1 MTHPLLPMLF
11 LLPVLAACGARNPVS
26 AMPGG
31 TTSGQ
36 AKETVGEVTIGGH
49 TFRIVQEGP
58 VIEGKEASFLFES
71 SATDR
76 PLPTARAWIGV
87 QSGEGSQKASLSK
100 VGGGTLNGRVGVP
113 ERIPEGAQ
121 LWLEVEVG
129 DATVLN
135 SFPWHR

>member
-1 MTHPLLPMLF
+1 MKHPLLPMLL
-11 LLPVLAACGARNPVS
+11 LLPLLAACGARNPAS
-26 AMPGG
+26 AVPGG
-31 TTSGQ
+31 PTSGQ
-36 AKETVGEVTIGGH
+36 AKETVGEVTVGGH

-76 PLPTARAWIGV
+76 PLPIARAWIGV
-87 QSGEGSQKASLSK
+87 QSGEGSRKASLSK
-100 VGGGTLNGRVGVP
+100 VGGATLHGRIEVP
-113 ERIPEGAQ
+113 PRLPEGAQ

-129 DATVLN
+129 DAAVLN